1 MTGTEQ
7 EKSEQREKVKE
18 AAVECAKQIVHDFI
32 EGMTGISPEE
42 AERKTRQIKNLC
54 EVDDLLPAAYKRK
67 ALEQAKD
74 LECTANMRQCDILL
88 RETITLSVEGR
99 MQERTA
105 MLMEARRYFSRAC
118 QLGAAIEWRK
128 AFQRAD
134 ETILLTG
141 GHRLGDPSRAKPL
154 DPDPLTRNRAKA

>member
-1 MTGTEQ
+1 MTDAEQ
-7 EKSEQREKVKE
+7 EQREKVKE
-18 AAVECAKQIVHDFI
+18 ATIECAKQIVDDFV

-42 AERKTRQIKNLC
+42 AERKTRQIRNLC
-54 EVDDLLPAAYKRK
+54 DVDDLLPADYKRK
-67 ALEQAKD
+67 TLEQVKK

-88 RETITLSVEGR
+88 REAITLSVEGR
-99 MQERTA
+99 MGERTA

-118 QLGAAIEWRK
+118 QLGAALEWRK

-141 GHRLGDPSRAKPL
+141 GHRLGDPTRAKPL
-154 DPDPLTRNRAKA
+154 NTSPPTRNRAKV